1 MSQRRFKGIFTSG
14 LLSILLAFSG
24 IAQSHAIVSGAY
36 VINPPAESPWA
47 ISLWVDQGNDA
58 GPTFIC
64 SGTLISPQL
73 ILTAGHCF
81 QGIQGEFFVEVGA
94 TTLGTGKK
102 IGVDAYWVS
111 PRYNKSSII
120 NDVAVGHLLLPHEL
134 KVYPRLDN
142 SAKTGSSTKA
152 KATIFGWG
160 RDQNGEITGDL
171 RKTTVNFQ
179 TVSALRSFGRGF
191 NTKTN
196 LAAGTYIAKERIY
209 TAACSGD
216 SGGPLIT
223 GPLSK
228 PVISGIVSY
237 GPAES
242 CNLTIPTVF
251 SRVSYYLGDIAT
263 ARNFVEARSQTMN
276 LAAPVSLESP
286 VISGSFAPGA
296 TLTCSDG
303 VWTTNAKS
311 YKKSWFSNAKG
322 AKDYEDV
329 EKLGEGDTLVLSRD
343 MFSQNLVCYVQA
355 TGSKRTGGKI
365 VEVALPDLA
374 LSASFNSPSDG
385 SSIAGKFTLKAK
397 TLASSNGSSSIS
409 KICLKLNGKV
419 PSSGFYVG
427 SYSFSNY
434 ADNEGCISTSST
446 DPYWEFDA
454 TNWANGSYSFTMIA
468 QDSSGQKSAPV
479 STNLIVANA
488 DPAATLVSPADG
500 SVIFGKFTLSGSA
513 AASPGGTA
521 TVSKVCLKLN
531 GKVPSSGFY
540 VGSYSFSNYAD
551 NDGCIST
558 SSTVPYWEFDA
569 TNWANGTYSFTYYL
583 FDSSG
588 RKSNSV
594 NRSFTVANENPTATI
609 SSPAEGS
616 VDAGKF
622 TLRGTAA
629 VSPGGTATVSKVCLK
644 LNGKVP
650 SSGFYVGSYSFSNYA
665 DNEGCIST
673 SSTVPYWEFDSTTW
687 TNGTYSFTYYLV
699 DSSGRVSNTAF
710 RTITISNAD
719 PVATLTSPADGS
731 SISARFTLSATATP
745 SEFGTA
751 SISRAC
757 LKLNGS
763 VPSSGFY
770 VGSYSFSNYA
780 DNEGCISTSSTTP
793 YWEFDATNW
802 AAGSYTFTF
811 YAVDSSGRQSNTV
824 TRTLRKG

>member
-1 MSQRRFKGIFTSG
+1 MKLRRLQKIITVSFFSLSLIVSG
-14 LLSILLAFSG
+14 NSP
-24 IAQSHAIVSGAY
+24 AQAIVSGAY
-36 VINPPAESPWA
+36 VINPPSESPWA
-47 ISLWVDQGNDA
+47 ISLWVDQDNDE

-64 SGTLISPQL
+64 SGTLISSQL
-73 ILTAGHCF
+73 ILTAAHCF

-102 IGVDAYWVS
+102 IGVDSYWVS
-111 PRYNKSSII
+111 PRYNRSNIV

-134 KVYPRLDN
+134 RVYPRLDK
-142 SAKTGSSTKA
+142 SSSTGSSTKA

-171 RKTTVNFQ
+171 RKTTVSFQ
-179 TVSALRSFGRGF
+179 KVSALKSYGRGF

-209 TAACSGD
+209 TAACNGD
-216 SGGPLIT
+216 SGGPLMT
-223 GPLSK
+223 GTLSN

-263 ARNFVEARSQTMN
+263 AKNFVAARSQTNN

-286 VISGSFAPGA
+286 VVSGTLTPGS
-296 TLTCSDG
+296 TVTCSDG
-303 VWTTNAKS
+303 VWTSNAKS
-311 YKKSWFSNAKG
+311 YKKSWFSNPRG
-322 AKDYEDV
+322 AKDYEDA
-329 EKLGEGDTLVLSRD
+329 EKLGEGDSLVLSRD
-343 MFSQNLVCYVQA
+343 MFSKTLLCYVQA
-355 TGSKRTGGKI
+355 TGSKRTGGKV
-365 VEVALPDLA
+365 VEVALTDLA
-374 LSASFNSPSDG
+374 LSASFSSPSDG
-385 SSIAGKFTLKAK
+385 SSVAGKFTLKGT

-409 KICLKLNGKV
+409 KICLKMNGKVPSSGFYVGSYSFSNYADNEGCISTSSTTPYWEFDATNWANGSYSFTMIAHDSSGQKSVPVSTTLTISNSDPAATFISPADGSVIFGKFTLRGTAAASPGGTATVSKVCLKLNGKV

-454 TNWANGSYSFTMIA
+454 TT
-468 QDSSGQKSAPV
+468 
-479 STNLIVANA
+479 
-488 DPAATLVSPADG
+488 
-500 SVIFGKFTLSGSA
+500 
-513 AASPGGTA
+513 
-521 TVSKVCLKLN
+521 
-531 GKVPSSGFY
+531 
-540 VGSYSFSNYAD
+540 
-551 NDGCIST
+551 
-558 SSTVPYWEFDA
+558 
-569 TNWANGTYSFTYYL
+569 WANGTYSFAYYL
-583 FDSSG
+583 VDSSG

-594 NRSFTVANENPTATI
+594 SRTFSVANENPTATI
-609 SSPAEGS
+609 LSPAEGS
-616 VDAGKF
+616 VNAGRF

-673 SSTVPYWEFDSTTW
+673 SSTTPYWEFDSTTW
-687 TNGTYSFTYYLV
+687 TNGTYSFTYNMY

-710 RTITISNAD
+710 RTLTISNAN
-719 PVATLTSPADGS
+719 PIVNLTSPADGS
-731 SISARFTLSATATP
+731 TISGRFTLSGTATP

-751 SISRAC
+751 SINRVC

-802 AAGSYTFTF
+802 AAGNYTFAF
-811 YAVDSSGRQSNTV
+811 YSLDSSGRQSDTV

>member
-1 MSQRRFKGIFTSG
+1 MFQRRLKGIFTSC

-36 VINPPAESPWA
+36 VINPPIESPWA
-47 ISLWVDQGNDA
+47 ISLWVDQENEK
-58 GPTFIC
+58 GPIFIC
-64 SGTLISPQL
+64 SGTLISSQL

-134 KVYPRLDN
+134 KVYPRLDS

-263 ARNFVEARSQTMN
+263 AKNFVEARSQTMN

-286 VISGSFAPGA
+286 VISGSFVPGA
-296 TLTCSDG
+296 AVTCSNG
-303 VWTTNAKS
+303 VWTPNAKS
-311 YKKSWFSNAKG
+311 YKKSWFSNSKG

-365 VEVALPDLA
+365 VEVALTDLA
-374 LSASFNSPSDG
+374 LSASFSSPSDG
-385 SSIAGKFTLKAK
+385 SSIAGKFSLKAT

-419 PSSGFYVG
+419 PSSGFFVG

-446 DPYWEFDA
+446 DPYWEFDT
-454 TNWANGSYSFTMIA
+454 TN
-468 QDSSGQKSAPV
+468 
-479 STNLIVANA
+479 
-488 DPAATLVSPADG
+488 
-500 SVIFGKFTLSGSA
+500 
-513 AASPGGTA
+513 
-521 TVSKVCLKLN
+521 
-531 GKVPSSGFY
+531 
-540 VGSYSFSNYAD
+540 
-551 NDGCIST
+551 
-558 SSTVPYWEFDA
+558 
-569 TNWANGTYSFTYYL
+569 
-583 FDSSG
+583 
-588 RKSNSV
+588 
-594 NRSFTVANENPTATI
+594 
-609 SSPAEGS
+609 
-616 VDAGKF
+616 
-622 TLRGTAA
+622 
-629 VSPGGTATVSKVCLK
+629 
-644 LNGKVP
+644 
-650 SSGFYVGSYSFSNYA
+650 
-665 DNEGCIST
+665 
-673 SSTVPYWEFDSTTW
+673 W

-710 RTITISNAD
+710 RTLTISNAN
-719 PVATLTSPADGS
+719 PVASLSSPADGS
-731 SISARFTLSATATP
+731 IISGRFTLSGTATP

-751 SISRAC
+751 SIARAC

-763 VPSSGFY
+763 VPSSGFF

-780 DNEGCISTSSTTP
+780 DNEGCISTSSTNP
-793 YWEFDATNW
+793 YWEFEATNW
-802 AAGSYTFTF
+802 AAGSYTFAF

>member
-1 MSQRRFKGIFTSG
+1 MFQRRLKGIFTSC

-47 ISLWVDQGNDA
+47 ISLWVDQNNNE

-64 SGTLISPQL
+64 SGTLISSQL

-134 KVYPRLDN
+134 KVYPRLDS

-263 ARNFVEARSQTMN
+263 AKNFVEARSQTMN

-286 VISGSFAPGA
+286 VISGSFVPGA
-296 TLTCSDG
+296 TVTCSNG
-303 VWTTNAKS
+303 VWTPNAKS
-311 YKKSWFSNAKG
+311 YKKSWFSNSKG

-365 VEVALPDLA
+365 VEVALTDLA
-374 LSASFNSPSDG
+374 LSASFSSPSDG
-385 SSIAGKFTLKAK
+385 SSIAGKFTLKAT

-419 PSSGFYVG
+419 PTSGFFVG
-427 SYSFSNY
+427 AYSFSNS
-434 ADNEGCISTSST
+434 ADNEGCISASAT
-446 DPYWEFDA
+446 DPYWEFDT
-454 TNWANGSYSFTMIA
+454 TNWA
-468 QDSSGQKSAPV
+468 
-479 STNLIVANA
+479 
-488 DPAATLVSPADG
+488 
-500 SVIFGKFTLSGSA
+500 
-513 AASPGGTA
+513 
-521 TVSKVCLKLN
+521 
-531 GKVPSSGFY
+531 
-540 VGSYSFSNYAD
+540 
-551 NDGCIST
+551 
-558 SSTVPYWEFDA
+558 
-569 TNWANGTYSFTYYL
+569 
-583 FDSSG
+583 
-588 RKSNSV
+588 
-594 NRSFTVANENPTATI
+594 
-609 SSPAEGS
+609 
-616 VDAGKF
+616 
-622 TLRGTAA
+622 
-629 VSPGGTATVSKVCLK
+629 
-644 LNGKVP
+644 
-650 SSGFYVGSYSFSNYA
+650 
-665 DNEGCIST
+665 
-673 SSTVPYWEFDSTTW
+673 
-687 TNGTYSFTYYLV
+687 NGTYSFTYYLV
-699 DSSGRVSNTAF
+699 DSSGRKSNTVNRSFTVANENPTATFLSPAEGSVNAGKFTLRGTAAASPGGTATVNKICLKLNGKVPTSGFFVGAYSFSNSADNEGCISASATDPYWEFDTTNWANGTYSFTYYLVDSSGRASNTAF
-710 RTITISNAD
+710 RTLTISNAN
-719 PVATLTSPADGS
+719 PVVNLTSPAEGS
-731 SISARFTLSATATP
+731 IISGRFTLSGTATP

-751 SISRAC
+751 SINRAC

-763 VPSSGFY
+763 VPTSGFF
-770 VGSYSFSNYA
+770 VGAYSFSNSA
-780 DNEGCISTSSTTP
+780 DNEGCISASATNP
-793 YWEFDATNW
+793 YWEFDAKDW
-802 AAGSYTFTF
+802 AAGSYTFAF
-811 YAVDSSGRQSNTV
+811 YALDSSGRQSNTV